1 MLREVESLQAATR
14 QHDGTTCPECETP
27 ISSGARCA
35 SCGAVVS
42 AGRYRIERVLA
53 RTLHS
58 RVYVAVD
65 EAGRRVAL
73 KELVFARVPSAQE
86 LESFEREGRL
96 LQQLDHPSIPKFL
109 DGFREGSGPGLRLY
123 LATSL
128 VEGETLEQRLTR
140 GALSTDE
147 ALSLTRALLDV
158 LVCLHGRTPPIFHR
172 DIKPANVVFTP
183 EGRPVVIDF
192 DTARN
197 VAGQTHGATLVGT
210 FGYMAP
216 EQLGGTVDV
225 TSDVYGVAATVLHAL
240 TGRTPMELLDRSG
253 LSLQVPENIE
263 GRLRG
268 WLRRALQ
275 PSRSA
280 RFSSASLARS
290 ALEKPQSMEPVA
302 RSRSTLLVAGAVATT
317 LAIVTT
323 IVASQPRAMVAQ
335 PPSAGVSAGASTQ
348 ALVPLAL
355 AEVPEHLRPTTEPIS
370 VYSAKVTAAS
380 EQEVFLWVDL
390 ENATAGQLTAC
401 AQVLSDEPN
410 ASFGCSPVLVPR
422 GRGFYTLRV
431 APSSDAPMQSSSRG
445 IGVDVWAADGKHLQ
459 YAFFA
464 FPHAW
469 RKP

>member
-1 MLREVESLQAATR
+1 MESLRQVER
-14 QHDGTTCPECETP
+14 QHGGTCPECETAV
-27 ISSGARCA
+27 SEGTRCA
-35 SCGAVVS
+35 SCGAALS
-42 AGRYRIERVLA
+42 AGRYLVERVLA

-58 RVYVAVD
+58 RVYVAQD

-73 KELVFARVPSAQE
+73 KELVFARVPSATE
-86 LESFEREGRL
+86 LEAFEREGRL

-109 DGFREGSGPGLRLY
+109 DTFREGTGPGLRLY

-128 VEGETLEQRLTR
+128 VEGETLEQKLARGPLT
-140 GALSTDE
+140 TDE
-147 ALSLTRALLDV
+147 ARSLTRSLLDV
-158 LVCLHGRTPPIFHR
+158 LVYLHGRTPPIFHR

-240 TGRTPMELLDRSG
+240 TGLTPMELLDRSG
-253 LSLQVPENIE
+253 LSLQVPESIDV
-263 GRLRG
+263 RLRA

-275 PSRSA
+275 PARA
-280 RFSSASLARS
+280 GRFSSASLARS
-290 ALEKPQSMEPVA
+290 ALEKPVVDPAS
-302 RSRSTLLVAGAVATT
+302 RSRQALILGAIAS
-317 LAIVTT
+317 T
-323 IVASQPRAMVAQ
+323 IVLALVTAVVAVQ
-335 PPSAGVSAGASTQ
+335 RPTVVRPLPPAAGVSLGASTQ
-348 ALVPLAL
+348 SLVPLEL
-355 AEVPEHLRPTTEPIS
+355 ADLPEHLRPTTEPIS

-380 EQEVFLWVDL
+380 DQEAFLWLDL
-390 ENATAGQLTAC
+390 ENATEGQLTAC
-401 AQVLSDEPN
+401 AEVLSDDAN

-431 APSSDAPMQSSSRG
+431 GPSSEAPPTTVSRA
-445 IGVDVWAADGKHLQ
+445 IGVDVWGADGQHLQ

-464 FPHAW
+464 FPHTW